1 MQKKVPSSCWFS
13 CFNLSVNIIQ
23 GGGTQ
28 INIIPDKCFIE
39 IDRRVIPGENNQS
52 ILREVD
58 NFLDKLKEENP
69 LLELEREDP
78 FVASPSM
85 QINRDE
91 EIVQALFRCIKD
103 TRATEPE
110 IRGGRFGT
118 DAAIFCC

>member
-1 MQKKVPSSCWFS
+1 M
-13 CFNLSVNIIQ
+13 NIIQ

-58 NFLDKLKEENP
+58 NFLDK
-69 LLELEREDP
+69 EDP

>member
-1 MQKKVPSSCWFS
+1 M
-13 CFNLSVNIIQ
+13 NIIQ